1 MDLCGVLWNEEAIKI
16 PVERLWNRAGE
27 YEHEITW
34 ITLMVFIKWY
44 REKINSLI
52 NSCLPDGR
60 GYFEVQQQ
68 RTHIWSRSCN
78 GAYNVLKYNNSLT
91 YTSLT
96 HTPSGQIVWRYGR
109 ISFVGIKSL
118 VVELSSAS
126 SLRMLYVFGLLLRK
140 MAAVIEASS
149 WIFLP

>member
-1 MDLCGVLWNEEAIKI
+1 M
-16 PVERLWNRAGE
+16 
-27 YEHEITW
+27 
-34 ITLMVFIKWY
+34 
-44 REKINSLI
+44 
-52 NSCLPDGR
+52 
-60 GYFEVQQQ
+60 
-68 RTHIWSRSCN
+68 
-78 GAYNVLKYNNSLT
+78 
-91 YTSLT
+91 

-118 VVELSSAS
+118 VVELFSAS